1 MVGVLRVAGWWL
13 VVCLLAGCGVLSG
26 GEQRTDWA
34 GLAGQIVAAAGSDQV
49 VRAGLTRSGG
59 VLDMTLRVGGADVLW
74 SVAPGETPKQDEGGV
89 GSLSYASEPAAAG
102 EVDWAGLAGL
112 LPPGCQFA
120 EARVDWLPFGHV
132 YRQGFCSRSDPA
144 ASMWVDDREIHYAS
158 GAEDEQAFQ
167 AALDVLTPLFDGGE
181 VVEFNNQLDKGHR
194 GTFTMVGARMVAA
207 ADGTMKRLRITYSG
221 PEARIHNEALLV
233 DLSDDSGPYMSML
246 GSEAE
251 VPPFSFR
258 PADIPAASYAKALDE
273 GLAKASFPAEDATM
287 LAFGATTSATEVS
300 YVFYS
305 ISHTGFIEGTVH
317 R

>member
-26 GEQRTDWA
+26 GERKPDWA

-49 VRAGLTRSGG
+49 VRAGLSRSGQ
-59 VLDMTLRVGGADVLW
+59 LDMTLRVGGADVVW
-74 SVAPGETPKQDEGGV
+74 SVAPGREPRQGESGG
-89 GSLSYASEPAAAG
+89 SFSFASEPAAAG

-112 LPPGCQFA
+112 MPPGCQFA

-132 YRQGFCSRSDPA
+132 YRRGFCSRSDPA
-144 ASMWVDDREIHYAS
+144 VSVWVDDREIHYAS

-167 AALDVLTPLFDGGE
+167 VAIDVLTPLFDGGE
-181 VVEFNNQLDKGHR
+181 VVEFNNQLDKGDR
-194 GTFTMVGARMVAA
+194 GTFTMFGARMVAA
-207 ADGTMKRLRITYSG
+207 ADGTMKRLHITYNG
-221 PEARIHNEALLV
+221 PKSRINNDALMVLL
-233 DLSDDSGPYMSML
+233 DDDSGPYMSML
-246 GSEAE
+246 GRGAG
-251 VPPFSFR
+251 VPPYSFR

>member
-49 VRAGLTRSGG
+49 VRAQLTRSGG

-74 SVAPGETPKQDEGGV
+74 SVTPDREPRQGGV
-89 GSLSYASEPAAAG
+89 GSLSFAWEPAAAG

-112 LPPGCQFA
+112 MPAGCQLA
-120 EARVDWLPFGHV
+120 EVQVDWLPFGHV

-144 ASMWVDDREIHYAS
+144 VSMWVDDREIHYAS

-167 AALDVLTPLFDGGE
+167 AAIDVLTPLFDGGE
-181 VVEFNNQLDKGHR
+181 VVEFNNQLDKGGR
-194 GTFTMVGARMVAA
+194 GTFTMFGARMVAA
-207 ADGTMKRLRITYSG
+207 ADGTMKRFYVTYNG
-221 PEARIHNEALLV
+221 PKSPSHNDALTAGL
-233 DLSDDSGPYMSML
+233 DDDSRPYMSML

>member
-49 VRAGLTRSGG
+49 VRAQLTRSGG
-59 VLDMTLRVGGADVLW
+59 VLVMIMRVGGADVVW
-74 SVAPGETPKQDEGGV
+74 SVTPDREPRQGESG

-112 LPPGCQFA
+112 MPAGCQFA

-144 ASMWVDDREIHYAS
+144 VSVWVDDREIHYAS

-167 AALDVLTPLFDGGE
+167 AAIDVLTPLFDGGE
-181 VVEFNNQLDKGHR
+181 VVEFNNQLDKGDR

-207 ADGTMKRLRITYSG
+207 ADGTMKRFYVTYSG
-221 PEARIHNEALLV
+221 PEARIHNEALMADLV
-233 DLSDDSGPYMSML
+233 DDDSYSYMSML
-246 GSEAE
+246 GRGAG
-251 VPPFSFR
+251 VPPYSFR

-305 ISHTGFIEGTVH
+305 ISHTGAIEGVVS

>member
-13 VVCLLAGCGVLSG
+13 VVCLVAGCGVLSG
-26 GEQRTDWA
+26 GERKPDWA

-49 VRAGLTRSGG
+49 VRAGLSWSGQ
-59 VLDMTLRVGGADVLW
+59 LDMTVRVGGADVDW
-74 SVAPGETPKQDEGGV
+74 SVAPGREPRQDESGG
-89 GSLSYASEPAAAG
+89 SFPYASEPAAAG

-112 LPPGCQFA
+112 MPPGCQLA
-120 EARVDWLPFGHV
+120 EAWVDWLPFGHV
-132 YRQGFCSRSDPA
+132 YRRGFCSRSDPA
-144 ASMWVDDREIHYAS
+144 VSVWVDDREIHYAS

-167 AALDVLTPLFDGGE
+167 AAIDVLTPLFDGGE

-207 ADGTMKRLRITYSG
+207 ADGTMKRFYVTYNG
-221 PEARIHNEALLV
+221 PKSLINNEALMADLV
-233 DLSDDSGPYMSML
+233 DDDSYSYMSML

-251 VPPFSFR
+251 VPPYSFR

-305 ISHTGFIEGTVH
+305 ISHTGAIEGVVS

>member
-26 GEQRTDWA
+26 GERKPDWA

-49 VRAGLTRSGG
+49 VRAGLSWSGQ
-59 VLDMTLRVGGADVLW
+59 LDMTLRVGGADVDW
-74 SVAPGETPKQDEGGV
+74 SVAPGREPRQGESGG
-89 GSLSYASEPAAAG
+89 SFSYASEPAAAG

-112 LPPGCQFA
+112 MPAGCQLA
-120 EARVDWLPFGHV
+120 EAWVDWLPFGHV
-132 YRQGFCSRSDPA
+132 YRRGFCSRSDPA
-144 ASMWVDDREIHYAS
+144 VSVWVDDREIHYAS

-167 AALDVLTPLFDGGE
+167 AAIDVLTPLFDGGE
-181 VVEFNNQLDKGHR
+181 VVEFNNQLDKGDR
-194 GTFTMVGARMVAA
+194 GTFTMFGARMVAA
-207 ADGTMKRLRITYSG
+207 ADGTMKRLHITYNG
-221 PEARIHNEALLV
+221 PKSPSRNDALTALL
-233 DLSDDSGPYMSML
+233 DDDSRPYMSML
-246 GSEAE
+246 GRGAG

-305 ISHTGFIEGTVH
+305 ISHTGAIEGTVS

>member
-1 MVGVLRVAGWWL
+1 MVGVLRVTGWWL

-49 VRAGLTRSGG
+49 VRAGLSWSG
-59 VLDMTLRVGGADVLW
+59 VLDMTLRVGGADVVW
-74 SVAPGETPKQDEGGV
+74 SVTPDREPRQGESGG
-89 GSLSYASEPAAAG
+89 SFSYASEPAAAG

-112 LPPGCQFA
+112 MPAGCQLA
-120 EARVDWLPFGHV
+120 EVQVDWLPFGHV
-132 YRQGFCSRSDPA
+132 YRRGFCSRSDPA
-144 ASMWVDDREIHYAS
+144 VSVWVDDREIHYAS

-167 AALDVLTPLFDGGE
+167 AAIDVLTPLFDGGE
-181 VVEFNNQLDKGHR
+181 VVEFNNQLDKGGR
-194 GTFTMVGARMVAA
+194 GTFTMFGARMVAA
-207 ADGTMKRLRITYSG
+207 ADGTMKRLHITYNG
-221 PEARIHNEALLV
+221 PKSRINNDALMVLL
-233 DLSDDSGPYMSML
+233 DDDSGPYMSML

-305 ISHTGFIEGTVH
+305 ISHTGAIEGVVS